1 LHEKPNQD
9 AILHQQH
16 VDNSQNIQ
24 HTHFDTAHIGIQLPE
39 KFNNL
44 LDVNTPSNNYLP
56 FFWHIPRT
64 DGATIN
70 DILGVCYHLRVASN
84 AGSVQGHGQD
94 EILQLLDGGAGH
106 SDVNVDVSSSQ
117 GIVRAAA
124 LGLVPSRL
132 SDVVVSPLINES
144 GQLYDQTNQGKIF
157 TMIRH
162 PVERGTSL
170 FHFLQDIHW
179 RAPETFDHILAN
191 INIDD
196 FFRQRMGESN
206 WQVRYLTNQVT
217 KPFM

>member
-1 LHEKPNQD
+1 M
-9 AILHQQH
+9 
-16 VDNSQNIQ
+16 
-24 HTHFDTAHIGIQLPE
+24 
-39 KFNNL
+39 
-44 LDVNTPSNNYLP
+44 
-56 FFWHIPRT
+56 
-64 DGATIN
+64 
-70 DILGVCYHLRVASN
+70 
-84 AGSVQGHGQD
+84 
-94 EILQLLDGGAGH
+94 
-106 SDVNVDVSSSQ
+106 
-117 GIVRAAA
+117 RAAA

-144 GQLYDQTNQGKIF
+144 GQLFDQTNQGKIF

-170 FHFLQDIHW
+170 FHFLQDIHR